1 VLRVPTG
8 EQGIDLL
15 WQRTISFPKGAR
27 ITIE

>member
-1 VLRVPTG
+1 VPTG